1 MKLNGP
7 IVIIGFM
14 GCGKTA
20 VARVLARRLG
30 LPIVDLDDAIAEQH
44 GRTAAQLIRDDGE
57 PVFRSLETKVLHQL
71 LERGERSVISLGG
84 GAWITEANRRLIDQ
98 YGCVSVWLD
107 TPFELCWQRI
117 ETSAE
122 DRPLGRTR
130 EQAEQLF
137 RVRQPVYQQAKIR
150 LPIQADESLDSV
162 VDRLVPQIN
171 TENTDKTPSQKT
183 SYPCSSV

>member
-1 MKLNGP
+1 MNLNGP
-7 IVIIGFM
+7 LVIIGFM

-20 VARVLARRLG
+20 VARALARRLD
-30 LPIVDLDDAIAEQH
+30 LPSVDLDNTIAEQY
-44 GRTAAQLIRDDGE
+44 GRTAAQLIREDGE
-57 PVFRSLETKVLHQL
+57 PVFRAIETKVLHQL

-107 TPFELCWQRI
+107 APFELCWQRI
-117 ETSAE
+117 QASAE

-137 RVRQPVYQQAKIR
+137 SVRQPVYQQATIR
-150 LPIQADESLDSV
+150 LPIKTDENLDTL
-162 VDRLVPQIN
+162 VDRL
-171 TENTDKTPSQKT
+171 EAELGHR
-183 SYPCSSV
+183 

>member
-1 MKLNGP
+1 MNLKGP

-20 VARVLARRLG
+20 VARALARRLD
-30 LPIVDLDDAIAEQH
+30 LPIVDLDDVIAKQH
-44 GRTAAQLIRDDGE
+44 GRTAAQLIREDGE
-57 PVFRSLETKVLHQL
+57 PVFRSIETKVLHQL
-71 LERGERSVISLGG
+71 LESGERRVISLGG

-98 YGCVSVWLD
+98 YSGVSVWLD

-117 ETSAE
+117 EASSE

-137 RVRQPVYQQAKIR
+137 RVRQPVYQQATIR
-150 LPIQADESLDSV
+150 LPVQPDETLDSV
-162 VDRLVPQIN
+162 VDRLMPQIN
-171 TENTDKTPSQKT
+171 TENTDKSPSQK
-183 SYPCSSV
+183 

>member
-1 MKLNGP
+1 MNLNGP

-14 GCGKTA
+14 GSGKSA
-20 VARVLARRLG
+20 IARALARRLD
-30 LPIVDLDDAIAEQH
+30 LPIVDLDNRIAEQH
-44 GRTAAQLIRDDGE
+44 GRTAAQLIREDGE
-57 PVFRSLETKVLHQL
+57 PVFRSIETKVLHQL

-98 YGCVSVWLD
+98 YGCFSVWLD

-117 ETSAE
+117 EASKE

-137 RVRQPVYQQAKIR
+137 RVRQPFYQQATIR
-150 LPIQADESLDSV
+150 LPVHAGENLDS
-162 VDRLVPQIN
+162 LVARF
-171 TENTDKTPSQKT
+171 EAATDKHRKHG
-183 SYPCSSV
+183 

>member
-1 MKLNGP
+1 MNLNGP

-20 VARVLARRLG
+20 VARALAHRLD
-30 LPIVDLDDAIAEQH
+30 LPIVDLDNIIAEQH
-44 GRTAAQLIRDDGE
+44 GRTAAQLIREDGE
-57 PVFRSLETKVLHQL
+57 PVFRAVETKVLHQL

-98 YGCVSVWLD
+98 YNCVTIWLD

-117 ETSAE
+117 EASTE

-130 EQAEQLF
+130 EQAEQLY
-137 RVRQPVYQQAKIR
+137 RVRQPVYRQATIH
-150 LPIQADESLDSV
+150 LPIQSDESVDSV
-162 VDRLVPQIN
+162 VDRLEPLIN
-171 TENTDKTPSQKT
+171 TDEHGQKI
-183 SYPCSSV
+183 